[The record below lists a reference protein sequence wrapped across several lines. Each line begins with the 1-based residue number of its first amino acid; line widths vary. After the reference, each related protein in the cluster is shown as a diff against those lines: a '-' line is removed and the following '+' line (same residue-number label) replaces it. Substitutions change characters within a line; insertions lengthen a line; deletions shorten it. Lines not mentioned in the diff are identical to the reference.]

1 MKRYKKPM
9 YRSITIGCIAFIII
23 LSVALSV
30 MTYIFYSQSIYGKYE
45 EEMTNILNLV
55 ESQID
60 EDDLYDCVNML
71 TESKTYKKL
80 QKYMDNFVDNYN
92 VHYLYILKPLNTN
105 PEDNVMSVCSAN
117 STYEKEHDPDNV
129 LHLGDTVGDAYSPEL
144 AQRFF
149 DIMEQ
154 DEIVFFEEKT
164 EWSIDYTAALPIK
177 NSAGEAFAVLCV
189 DESTDVMHSEI
200 RRNIILDISF
210 ISALGLIFIAIFLA
224 WMHHNITSPIHSLE
238 NSVYNFAKKS
248 QTKNDPDELIYE
260 APEIHT
266 DNEVESLSNAINT
279 MSNDIHDYVVS
290 LVEAEESIRKLDN
303 VARQDNLT
311 KVGNKYSYDMME
323 TSLNHDIKAHDVVVR
338 FALMMV
344 DINYLKRVNDTYG
357 HNRGNEYI
365 LGICGI
371 ICSLFGKEN
380 VYRIGGD
387 EFVVVISGN
396 NYYKRDEL
404 EESLIKLLGK
414 AEHDDTV
421 SPWRRY
427 SASVGMAV
435 YNSEKD
441 TNVDSVFKRADAR
454 MYKRKTESKKDRV

>member
-1 MKRYKKPM
+1 M

-60 EDDLYDCVNML
+60 EDDLYDCVNTL

-129 LHLGDTVGDAYSPEL
+129 LHLGDTV
-144 AQRFF
+144 
-149 DIMEQ
+149 
-154 DEIVFFEEKT
+154 
-164 EWSIDYTAALPIK
+164 
-177 NSAGEAFAVLCV
+177 
-189 DESTDVMHSEI
+189 
-200 RRNIILDISF
+200 
-210 ISALGLIFIAIFLA
+210 
-224 WMHHNITSPIHSLE
+224 
-238 NSVYNFAKKS
+238 
-248 QTKNDPDELIYE
+248 
-260 APEIHT
+260 
-266 DNEVESLSNAINT
+266 
-279 MSNDIHDYVVS
+279 
-290 LVEAEESIRKLDN
+290 
-303 VARQDNLT
+303 
-311 KVGNKYSYDMME
+311 
-323 TSLNHDIKAHDVVVR
+323 
-338 FALMMV
+338 
-344 DINYLKRVNDTYG
+344 
-357 HNRGNEYI
+357 
-365 LGICGI
+365 
-371 ICSLFGKEN
+371 
-380 VYRIGGD
+380 
-387 EFVVVISGN
+387 
-396 NYYKRDEL
+396 
-404 EESLIKLLGK
+404 
-414 AEHDDTV
+414 

-441 TNVDSVFKRADAR
+441 ANVDSVFKRADAR